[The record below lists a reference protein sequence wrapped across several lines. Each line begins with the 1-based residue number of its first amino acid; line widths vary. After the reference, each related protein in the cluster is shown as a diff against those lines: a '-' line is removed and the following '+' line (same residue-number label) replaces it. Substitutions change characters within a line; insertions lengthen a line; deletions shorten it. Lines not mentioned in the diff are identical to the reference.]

1 MSDGHEVKV
10 TGSDPLKF
18 NFDRD
23 EDGFYDFEDCE
34 DLVETINPNGI
45 EAWNGWDDDCN
56 DAVDDALDRR
66 NLVTTE
72 PNFHLVHSW
81 DAVNDTLV
89 LTISAIPPQVEA
101 GISWQFG
108 DFTLTDNVSSDSK
121 TVAILPIDCE
131 ARDGTL
137 TIYLCDQ
144 GSGPQQVTATIVD
157 SGVTTVL
164 VWNLDMD
171 VWIPPP
177 TLLERVFSFI
187 VSPLGIVATLVLLVT
202 VIGGGAYAGMRLAH
216 NRKLRDAYQ
225 AYDLKPEKF
234 ALSSEFSQYELPAA
248 PDLSSVGGQQ
258 NTSAEQPSLPAR
270 PVEPGDDE
278 IPPSPDFD

>member
-1 MSDGHEVKV
+1 MD
-10 TGSDPLKF
+10 
-18 NFDRD
+18 
-23 EDGFYDFEDCE
+23 
-34 DLVETINPNGI
+34 TINPDGI

-56 DAVDDALDRR
+56 DVVDDALDRR

-72 PNFHLVHSW
+72 PNFHIVHSW

-89 LTISAIPPQVEA
+89 LTMSAIPSQVEA

-108 DFTLTDNVSSDSK
+108 DFTLTDNVSSDGK
-121 TVAILPIDCE
+121 TVVIRPIDCE

-157 SGVTTVL
+157 SGFTTVL

-187 VSPLGIVATLVLLVT
+187 VSPLGIVVTLVLLVT
-202 VIGGGAYAGMRLAH
+202 VIGGGAYAGMRLTH
-216 NRKLRDAYQ
+216 NRKLREDR
-225 AYDLKPEKF
+225 K
-234 ALSSEFSQYELPAA
+234 SSCRER
-248 PDLSSVGGQQ
+248 V
-258 NTSAEQPSLPAR
+258 
-270 PVEPGDDE
+270 
-278 IPPSPDFD
+278 